1 MKTIA
6 YHTLGCKVNQYDT
19 QAMEE
24 LLTKAGYK
32 SVPFLG
38 PADVFLINTCT
49 VTGTGDKK
57 SIQLSLIATGELD
70 VLEELIGR
78 ILDYT
83 EQAFK
88 KRDIV
93 AAAEI
98 EPFEEVV
105 DDMVNVMRKNHMHR
119 LSKGLCTVTAGADFL
134 DVLHDI
140 ERISDICSN
149 VGLATLAR
157 VYPELSEQTHDYIY
171 RLHTGG
177 SDLFN
182 QRYQEAKDFYMT
194 KLKDVI
200 RSYEEKP
207 NE

>member
-1 MKTIA
+1 M
-6 YHTLGCKVNQYDT
+6 
-19 QAMEE
+19 
-24 LLTKAGYK
+24 
-32 SVPFLG
+32 
-38 PADVFLINTCT
+38 
-49 VTGTGDKK
+49 
-57 SIQLSLIATGELD
+57 
-70 VLEELIGR
+70 
-78 ILDYT
+78 
-83 EQAFK
+83 
-88 KRDIV
+88 
-93 AAAEI
+93 
-98 EPFEEVV
+98 V
-105 DDMVNVMRKNHMHR
+105 DLMRQNHLHR
-119 LSKGLCTVTAGADFL
+119 LSKGLCSVSAGTDFM
-134 DVLHDI
+134 DALHDI

-200 RSYEEKP
+200 RTYEEKP